1 MDRQTVIKV
10 DHVSIKFNLS
20 SEKFDSFKEYVIKSI
35 KKQVSFEEFWALKD
49 VSFEVLK
56 GDSLGLIGLN
66 GSGKSTMLKT
76 IAGVLKPTEGSV
88 TVNGIVAPLIEL
100 GAGFDFDLTAKE
112 NIYLNGVPANIG
124 PCPNEWL
131 GSVDLI
137 LHGTSKSVEDSS
149 YGGGFLLKDIL
160 EGKDIDVKVEAING
174 DIIES
179 TTNIGEI
186 TRAQMIAN
194 NDMEFSKDQTD
205 NYINSIKKI
214 STGIPIQYIT
224 NNQEFMNLNFY
235 VDENV
240 LIPQPDTETLVE
252 EVINEYKEKKCEILD
267 LCTGS
272 GAIAISL
279 AKYIN
284 ESNIVASDI
293 SMKALQIAKLNAEKN
308 LVRKKIEF
316 IESDM
321 FNKIYKDDFDIIV
334 SNPPYIKTK
343 VIGELDKQVKNE
355 PYIALDGGADG
366 LKFYKIIIENA
377 YKYIK
382 NEGKVF
388 LEIGYDQKNEL
399 INLFKKNN
407 HYENIYSK
415 KDLGGNDRIIVATVR
430 R

>member
-1 MDRQTVIKV
+1 MNLKEILKYGKEELIKNNIE
-10 DHVSIKFNLS
+10 DASI
-20 SEKFDSFKEYVIKSI
+20 I
-35 KKQVSFEEFWALKD
+35 
-49 VSFEVLK
+49 
-56 GDSLGLIGLN
+56 
-66 GSGKSTMLKT
+66 
-76 IAGVLKPTEGSV
+76 
-88 TVNGIVAPLIEL
+88 
-100 GAGFDFDLTAKE
+100 AKE
-112 NIYLNGVPANIG
+112 LAEHIF
-124 PCPNEWL
+124 
-131 GSVDLI
+131 
-137 LHGTSKSVEDSS
+137 K
-149 YGGGFLLKDIL
+149 
-160 EGKDIDVKVEAING
+160 
-174 DIIES
+174 
-179 TTNIGEI
+179 I

-267 LCTGS
+267 LCTAS

-343 VIGELDKQVKNE
+343 VIEELDKQVKNE

-388 LEIGYDQKNEL
+388 LEIGYDQKEDVE
-399 INLFKKNN
+399 NLLKENKN
-407 HYENIYSK
+407 YSEIK
-415 KDLGGNDRIIVATVR
+415 TIQDLSGNDRCVIAKVGKI
-430 R
+430 

>member
-1 MDRQTVIKV
+1 MNLKEILKYGKEELIKNNIE
-10 DHVSIKFNLS
+10 DASI
-20 SEKFDSFKEYVIKSI
+20 I
-35 KKQVSFEEFWALKD
+35 
-49 VSFEVLK
+49 
-56 GDSLGLIGLN
+56 
-66 GSGKSTMLKT
+66 
-76 IAGVLKPTEGSV
+76 
-88 TVNGIVAPLIEL
+88 
-100 GAGFDFDLTAKE
+100 AKE
-112 NIYLNGVPANIG
+112 LAEHIF
-124 PCPNEWL
+124 
-131 GSVDLI
+131 
-137 LHGTSKSVEDSS
+137 K
-149 YGGGFLLKDIL
+149 
-160 EGKDIDVKVEAING
+160 
-174 DIIES
+174 
-179 TTNIGEI
+179 I

-321 FNKIYKDDFDIIV
+321 FNKIYKDDFDIVV

>member
-1 MDRQTVIKV
+1 MNLKEILKYGKEELIKNNIE
-10 DHVSIKFNLS
+10 DASI
-20 SEKFDSFKEYVIKSI
+20 I
-35 KKQVSFEEFWALKD
+35 
-49 VSFEVLK
+49 
-56 GDSLGLIGLN
+56 
-66 GSGKSTMLKT
+66 
-76 IAGVLKPTEGSV
+76 
-88 TVNGIVAPLIEL
+88 
-100 GAGFDFDLTAKE
+100 AKE
-112 NIYLNGVPANIG
+112 LAEYIF
-124 PCPNEWL
+124 
-131 GSVDLI
+131 
-137 LHGTSKSVEDSS
+137 K
-149 YGGGFLLKDIL
+149 
-160 EGKDIDVKVEAING
+160 
-174 DIIES
+174 
-179 TTNIGEI
+179 I

-194 NDMEFSKDQTD
+194 NDMEFSKDQTY

-240 LIPQPDTETLVE
+240 LIPQPDTEILVE
-252 EVINEYKEKKCEILD
+252 EVINEYKEKKCRILD

-321 FNKIYKDDFDIIV
+321 FDKIYKEDFDIIV

-343 VIGELDKQVKNE
+343 VIEELDKQVKNE

-399 INLFKKNN
+399 INLFKENN
-407 HYENIYSK
+407 HYEDIYSK